1 MKVLFEKL
9 VNLITLGFPKGKAL
23 VNAPERLRN
32 LIAETFS
39 QSHIRLALYLYWE
52 RVIAIE
58 RLFLEIEFCFLQ
70 LNILDLLVEREN
82 SCVDANNRCRK
93 RNVNGSGGCRGG
105 SEWPPTICCAIAFLA
120 FRSFGSPR
128 AACVVQPQ
136 IGGRRCR
143 GGNNSAL
150 ELISQL
156 RSPLSIILIIC
167 IQNMLHYCKRSGTL
181 YGFGSL
187 KLCANIKLL
196 KIEARFN
203 SSCWDPFNNSDI
215 ITQILLSHLNFSN
228 SLKIKK

>member
-1 MKVLFEKL
+1 L
-9 VNLITLGFPKGKAL
+9 
-23 VNAPERLRN
+23 
-32 LIAETFS
+32 S
-39 QSHIRLALYLYWE
+39 LAIKY
-52 RVIAIE
+52 
-58 RLFLEIEFCFLQ
+58 
-70 LNILDLLVEREN
+70 LDLLVEREN

-105 SEWPPTICCAIAFLA
+105 SEWPPAIYCAIAFLA

-203 SSCWDPFNNSDI
+203 SSC
-215 ITQILLSHLNFSN
+215 
-228 SLKIKK
+228 